1 MAPARSVVQ
10 ICNSGRK
17 YVALPK
23 SCVERKQAIPKGRNS
38 AILRWSEFYL
48 ATSQLAPF
56 SGVRGTGERA
66 SRGTFGKRVMTLF
79 SRYMF
84 RQVTNAFLVMLLT
97 LTAIVWLATALK
109 QLDLITSQGQGL
121 WLFFQMT
128 MLSLPSLIALIAP
141 NAVLMAALYTLDR
154 MNGDSELIVMTAAG
168 ATVWRIASP
177 LIALAAIVSMVIF
190 LVNVALNP
198 ACMRALRG
206 LITQV
211 RADLI
216 SQVLQPGRFSSPERG
231 LTFHIRDRSPTGE
244 LLGLL
249 VHDERDEKQVM
260 SYLAERGRIISN
272 DDGSYLI
279 MFNGFVQRFNAEDK
293 EKAVQIVA
301 FDQNMLDISKFAPKD
316 KAGKQLNAKERSMSE
331 LMYPDDND
339 TSARTNYGLLRAELH
354 SRLAT
359 PLYPLVFIFVA
370 IALMAQARTTRQGR
384 WGQILTVFG
393 IAIGLRVAGLMA
405 GNMVVLDA
413 WTVVLVYALPVV
425 AILIAAWMAHVRM
438 SPELRSKLNFELKLQ
453 PKNIR
458 FWTGR
463 GMQTE

>member
-1 MAPARSVVQ
+1 
-10 ICNSGRK
+10 
-17 YVALPK
+17 
-23 SCVERKQAIPKGRNS
+23 
-38 AILRWSEFYL
+38 
-48 ATSQLAPF
+48 
-56 SGVRGTGERA
+56 
-66 SRGTFGKRVMTLF
+66 MTLF

-109 QLDLITSQGQGL
+109 ELDLITSQGQGL
-121 WLFFQMT
+121 TLFFKMT
-128 MLSLPSLIALIAP
+128 MLSLPSLITLIAP

-154 MNGDSELIVMTAAG
+154 MNGDSEVIVMTAAG
-168 ATVWRIASP
+168 APVWRIGAP
-177 LIALAAIVSMVIF
+177 LVTLAAIVSVVI
-190 LVNVALNP
+190 LVVNIYVNP
-198 ACMRALRG
+198 ACMRELRN

-249 VHDERDEKQVM
+249 MHDERDETQVM
-260 SYLAERGRIISN
+260 SYMAERGRIISN
-272 DDGSYLI
+272 DQGSYLI
-279 MFNGFVQRFNAEDK
+279 MFDGYVHRFNAEDK

-301 FDQNMLDISKFAPKD
+301 FDQNMLDISKFSPRGRK
-316 KAGKQLNAKERSMSE
+316 GKVVNPKERSLGE
-331 LMYPDDND
+331 LISPPPND
-339 TSARTNYGLLRAELH
+339 KLAQVNYGLLRAELH

-370 IALMAQARTTRQGR
+370 IALMGQARTTRQGR
-384 WGQILTVFG
+384 WGQILTVFA
-393 IAIGLRVAGLMA
+393 IAIGLRVTGLVT

-413 WTVVLVYALPVV
+413 WAVPLVYALPVA
-425 AILIAAWMAHVRM
+425 AILIAAWTAHVRM
-438 SPELRSKLNFELKLQ
+438 SPQLRSRLNFGLKLQ